1 MRRRTLAAA
10 LLAVTSVLSGAAS
23 AATPLCDPAFEHVRD
38 RRTLPHAYHDQGVE
52 SLRALY
58 PEHVLLV
65 QRRSSR
71 LGDVLYS
78 LLVYKEDP
86 LAEVVHLGGVA
97 VVHPDAWSFDMT
109 CTPGDLAGGLVTLL
123 EEVAALG
130 REP

>member
-1 MRRRTLAAA
+1 M
-10 LLAVTSVLSGAAS
+10 
-23 AATPLCDPAFEHVRD
+23 
-38 RRTLPHAYHDQGVE
+38 
-52 SLRALY
+52 
-58 PEHVLLV
+58 